1 VKTMTSSQRPE
12 LAATVP
18 ARSVLRIP
26 VTSTAS
32 AANGMNNPWFTLSYL
47 IFVFVPLLFVPQVT
61 TRAIVLSLLAS
72 AIFVPLYMRAW
83 QSGRQRPL
91 PFIAATLAIGL
102 ALIPFNVGGNTFII
116 YTMAMAGA
124 QLPPRRAM
132 LIGML
137 SWLLMTAQFAL
148 LGYGLET
155 MVAYCGMTLVVGGMV
170 LLSTAFAQVQERQTA
185 ELRLS
190 QDEVKRLA
198 ALAERE
204 RIGRDLHDLLGHTL
218 SLVVLK
224 SELAGKLLDRDA
236 TAARQQIREVETVAR
251 HALAEVRQAV
261 SGIRQSGLLAEIAAC
276 RLALLSADIELVL
289 QMAPLPISGEV
300 EAVLAFSLREATT
313 NVLRHAGAT
322 RVDIELASELGSE
335 LGEEGDVLRLQITD
349 NGRGG
354 SIEPGN
360 GLHGMRE
367 RLASINA
374 QLEIEHPKNRGT
386 RLSIRVPAPWR
397 ANTVAEVTT

>member
-1 VKTMTSSQRPE
+1 MTSSQRPE

-72 AIFVPLYMRAW
+72 AIFVPLYMRSW
-83 QSGRQRPL
+83 QNGRQRPL

-322 RVDIELASELGSE
+322 RVDIELGSE

>member
-1 VKTMTSSQRPE
+1 MTSSQRPE

-26 VTSTAS
+26 ATSTAS

-72 AIFVPLYMRAW
+72 AIFVPLYMRSW
-83 QSGRQRPL
+83 QNGRQRPL

-322 RVDIELASELGSE
+322 RVDIELGSELGSE

>member
-1 VKTMTSSQRPE
+1 MTSSQRPE

-72 AIFVPLYMRAW
+72 AIFVPLYMRSW
-83 QSGRQRPL
+83 QNGRQRPL

>member
-1 VKTMTSSQRPE
+1 MTSSQRPE

-72 AIFVPLYMRAW
+72 AIFVPLYMRSW
-83 QSGRQRPL
+83 QNGRQRPL

-322 RVDIELASELGSE
+322 RVDIELGSE
-335 LGEEGDVLRLQITD
+335 LGGELGKERDVLRLQITD

>member
-1 VKTMTSSQRPE
+1 
-12 LAATVP
+12 
-18 ARSVLRIP
+18 
-26 VTSTAS
+26 
-32 AANGMNNPWFTLSYL
+32 
-47 IFVFVPLLFVPQVT
+47 
-61 TRAIVLSLLAS
+61 
-72 AIFVPLYMRAW
+72 
-83 QSGRQRPL
+83 
-91 PFIAATLAIGL
+91 
-102 ALIPFNVGGNTFII
+102 
-116 YTMAMAGA
+116 
-124 QLPPRRAM
+124 
-132 LIGML
+132 
-137 SWLLMTAQFAL
+137 LMTAQFAL

-322 RVDIELASELGSE
+322 RVDIELGSE

>member
-1 VKTMTSSQRPE
+1 MTSSQRPE

-72 AIFVPLYMRAW
+72 AIFVPLYMRSW
-83 QSGRQRPL
+83 QNGRQRPL
-91 PFIAATLAIGL
+91 PIIAATLAIGL

>member
-1 VKTMTSSQRPE
+1 MTSSQRPE

-72 AIFVPLYMRAW
+72 AIFVPLYMRSW
-83 QSGRQRPL
+83 QNGRQRPL

-322 RVDIELASELGSE
+322 RVDIELGSELGSE